1 MKTKTW
7 LIAAAMVACGPVSA
21 NAADPSC
28 AIDRTTPAY
37 RAELASAMTT
47 GDAAARD
54 RLEATLNDAV
64 KVCAD
69 QAGYNDEQGSVY
81 FDIVL
86 SEISRGWLIA
96 ELAKAGLATKVID
109 KALDFGPGRANPTLE
124 NDISE
129 AQIGAIIS
137 GYLDAKVAIE
147 KVDQKAWEQVGAYAA
162 ATAIYWQAIGKLP

>member
-1 MKTKTW
+1 MHGKTL
-7 LIAAAMVACGPVSA
+7 LIAAAMAAFTPLSA
-21 NAADPSC
+21 YAADPAC

-37 RAELASAMTT
+37 RAELANAMTM
-47 GDAAARD
+47 GDASARA
-54 RLEATLNDAV
+54 RLEATLTEAV
-64 KVCAD
+64 RTCAD
-69 QAGYNDEQGSVY
+69 QAGYNDEQGSAY

-86 SEISRGWLIA
+86 SEISRGWLTA

-137 GYLDAKVAIE
+137 GYLDAKVDIE
-147 KVDQKAWEQVGAYAA
+147 KVPQQAWEQVGAYAA